1 MKLPKENSILEK
13 KKSVCAT
20 NIVSVT
26 TINISAVGKTPEH
39 AQKGQIS

>member
-1 MKLPKENSILEK
+1 MKHPKENGVYEE

-39 AQKGQIS
+39 AQKGQLS